1 MPTPVSR
8 VASPCSWITTVGAQV
23 AAVPLKVVGSL
34 AEPVRS
40 DLGRDVR
47 RSLGLPEAPPRRVTE
62 PTEAFLDPRSIARRV
77 HSDLPAMMIGGLG
90 ALLLQTLH
98 PLAMAGVAEHSN
110 YRDDALGRLRRTAAF
125 VGVTTF
131 GSADDARQAIE
142 HVRQVHH
149 RVHGVAPD
157 GRPYSASDPELLT
170 WIHVAEM
177 TSFFRAAQRFG
188 PHRFDDTERDDY
200 YRDTAP
206 VAYELGAQWVPTTSQ
221 EVDAYL
227 QRVRPELHA
236 GPQALAARDF
246 LLRGVGRRP
255 EDRAVHAVL
264 AAAAVSILPGWARWA
279 LHIPALPVLDPM
291 WAVLPA
297 HVLCA
302 GLRWAVSPP
311 AAPS

>member
-1 MPTPVSR
+1 MPAPVSR

-62 PTEAFLDPRSIARRV
+62 PTEAFLDPRSVARRV
-77 HSDLPAMMIGGLG
+77 HGDLPAMMIGGLG

-131 GSADDARQAIE
+131 GSTDDARQAIE

-177 TSFFRAAQRFG
+177 TSFLHAAQRFG
-188 PHRFDDTERDDY
+188 PCTFDDTERDDY
-200 YRDTAP
+200 YRDTAR

-227 QRVRPELHA
+227 RRVRPELHA

-264 AAAAVSILPGWARWA
+264 ASAAISILPGWARWA
-279 LHIPALPVLDPM
+279 LRIPALPVLDPM

-297 HVLCA
+297 RVLCA

-311 AAPS
+311 AAPA